1 MKELLINK
9 LFKFSNEP
17 VKFLD
22 LVEANLLY
30 NEGMLIDPA
39 KLHFKFNYFNTYFIY
54 FIFCFIV
61 LAPLTLATHFLFEK
75 IDFHFSIL
83 SAVFVTSAIFICFD
97 IFKIY
102 TRKIASLKQIK
113 AAWQLHLPHFEYD
126 KYNLVLVEIYT
137 KAKEQNIP
145 KTKLEQYILENLVK
159 RG

>member
-22 LVEANLLY
+22 LIEANSLY

-54 FIFCFIV
+54 FILCLIV
-61 LAPLTLATHFLFEK
+61 LTPLTIATHFLFEK
-75 IDFHFSIL
+75 IDFHFSLI

-102 TRKIASLKQIK
+102 TRKIASLRQIK
-113 AAWQLHLPHFEYD
+113 AAWQIHLSHFEYE
-126 KYNLVLVEIYT
+126 KYNAIVVEIYN
-137 KAKEQNIP
+137 KANELSIP